1 MLCAESYGCIEV
13 MNKTAIN
20 MAEELY
26 IEKLH
31 QASVWDVPT
40 EAREEAEN
48 ALAKAITVEKKL
60 SGLSKIL
67 AIYFA
72 DRDYLGAFFVVDKFL
87 NDPTMTDHRAY
98 LLLYKG
104 RASEYLY
111 EFDDSLIY
119 YCRGLASHIIPRKIY
134 FDLWHGAS
142 LCLLYKQ
149 DFKQAELC
157 CRRVIELDP
166 NQWQAWMNL
175 GVSLDHQHFL
185 KEALSAYRK
194 AVELSRRNEVPILH
208 LSRFIKR
215 HHGIKLF
222 DADSKIIS

>member
-26 IEKLH
+26 IEKFH
-31 QASVWDVPT
+31 QASAWDVPT
-40 EAREEAEN
+40 EAREDTEE
-48 ALAKAITVEKKL
+48 ALAKAITVEDKMA
-60 SGLSKIL
+60 GLSKIM

-72 DRDYLGAFFVVDKFL
+72 ERNYLGAFFVVDKFL
-87 NDPTMTDHRAY
+87 DDQSMTDHRAY
-98 LLLYKG
+98 LLLKKG

-111 EFDDSLIY
+111 EFDDALIY
-119 YCRGLASHIIPRKIY
+119 YCRGLASHIVPRKIY
-134 FDLWHGAS
+134 FDLWHGVS

-166 NQWQAWMNL
+166 NQWQAWKNL
-175 GVSLDHQHFL
+175 GVSLEYQGYV
-185 KEALSAYRK
+185 KEAREAYGKTVQLNRENK
-194 AVELSRRNEVPILH
+194 VAILH
-208 LSRFIKR
+208 LWRLNKR
-215 HHGIKLF
+215 YS
-222 DADSKIIS
+222 DIIQ

>member
-31 QASVWDVPT
+31 QASAWEVPE

-48 ALAKAITVEKKL
+48 ALAKAITVEEKL
-60 SGLSKIL
+60 SGLSKIM

-72 DRDYLGAFFVVDKFL
+72 ERNYLGAFFVVDELL
-87 NDPTMTDHRAY
+87 NDPSMTDHRAY
-98 LLLYKG
+98 LLLQKG

-111 EFDDSLIY
+111 EFSDALIY
-119 YCRGLASHIIPRKIY
+119 YCRGLASHIVPRKIY
-134 FDLWHGAS
+134 FDLWHGVS

-157 CRRVIELDP
+157 CRRVLELDP

-175 GVSLDHQHFL
+175 GASLEHQQCL
-185 KEALSAYRK
+185 KEALNAYKK
-194 AVELSRRNEVPILH
+194 AVELSRRNEVSLLH
-208 LSRFIKR
+208 CSRFIRRYPNLLPDPK
-215 HHGIKLF
+215 KPLL
-222 DADSKIIS
+222 

>member
-1 MLCAESYGCIEV
+1 MLCGQMYGCIEV

-31 QASVWDVPT
+31 QASAWDVPT
-40 EAREEAEN
+40 EAREEAEK
-48 ALAKAITVEKKL
+48 ALAKAITVEEKL
-60 SGLSKIL
+60 AGLSTIM

-72 DRDYLGAFFVVDKFL
+72 ERNYLGAFFVVDKFL
-87 NDPTMTDHRAY
+87 DDQSMTDHRAY
-98 LLLYKG
+98 LLLQKG

-111 EFDDSLIY
+111 EFSDALIY
-119 YCRGLASHIIPRKIY
+119 YCRGLASHIVPRKIY
-134 FDLWHGAS
+134 FDLWHGVS

-157 CRRVIELDP
+157 CRRVLELDS

-175 GVSLDHQHFL
+175 GVSLEHQFFL
-185 KEALSAYRK
+185 KEAKRILVFK
-194 AVELSRRNEVPILH
+194 TLRRL
-208 LSRFIKR
+208 LKS
-215 HHGIKLF
+215 
-222 DADSKIIS
+222 